1 MRGDVGKGERNAH
14 AKAEAGDEGKRAAS
28 PDGKHGDVKGP
39 VFGADLC
46 CHSREKKTNRQ
57 HRTMKNFEQADWDET
72 FKDGAWTTGRH
83 VPSVAVTE
91 VQFEVKTE

>member
-1 MRGDVGKGERNAH
+1 
-14 AKAEAGDEGKRAAS
+14 
-28 PDGKHGDVKGP
+28 
-39 VFGADLC
+39 
-46 CHSREKKTNRQ
+46 
-57 HRTMKNFEQADWDET
+57 MKNFEQADWDET